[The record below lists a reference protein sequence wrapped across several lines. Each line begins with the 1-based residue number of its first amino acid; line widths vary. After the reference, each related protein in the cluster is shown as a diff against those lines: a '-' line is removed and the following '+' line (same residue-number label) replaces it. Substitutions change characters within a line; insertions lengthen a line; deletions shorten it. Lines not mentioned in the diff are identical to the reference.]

1 MPGLDD
7 LLAIQERDT
16 ALDRLAHGR
25 ASIPE
30 RAGLAER
37 ERERVTVDAALVAV
51 RARHAEVLREERRL
65 EDEAQALRGKAK
77 AEEERLYSGT
87 VTSPKE
93 LQAMQADMEQLQRHA
108 AQVDDEQLEVMVQRE
123 ALDGEIAALEAALS
137 GVDAVASELRA
148 TVAEREAS
156 FDAEMAVERA
166 AREELARGVPS
177 DLVARYEGIR
187 AAASSGIGVALL
199 VGGTCQGC
207 RLSLPAVEV
216 DRIRHLPAGAI
227 GECEH
232 CGCLLALG
240 SH

>member
-7 LLAIQERDT
+7 LLAIQARDT
-16 ALDRLAHGR
+16 ALDRLVHGR
-25 ASIPE
+25 ESLPE
-30 RAGLAER
+30 RAELAGR
-37 ERERVTVDAALVAV
+37 ERERAALDAELAGA

-65 EDEAQALRGKAK
+65 EGEAQALRDKAK
-77 AEEERLYSGT
+77 AEEEHLYSGT

-93 LQAMQADMEQLQRHA
+93 LQAMQADMEQLRRHA
-108 AQVDDEQLEVMVQRE
+108 ERVEDEQLEVMAARE
-123 ALDGEIAALEAALS
+123 TLDDEVAGLEAAL
-137 GVDAVASELRA
+137 GAADAAVSELRTAVAAQEA
-148 TVAEREAS
+148 T
-156 FDAEMAVERA
+156 FDAQIAVERA
-166 AREELARGVPS
+166 AREASAARVPA

-187 AAASSGIGVALL
+187 AAAASGIGVALL

-240 SH
+240 SS